1 MKTRNVMLAVALA
14 AIGLAGCST
23 NLAQQVV
30 SNEAMRTQVLDALAT
45 HKDLALKTVDRLM
58 QTDSLRTAVID
69 EMLKNEEGAKQ
80 VLVRVGTNPQ
90 ALDLVMG
97 IAVRDTAMREHVLT
111 LMKGVQMALD
121 AQKKK

>member
-1 MKTRNVMLAVALA
+1 MKTRNVMLAVALV

-58 QTDSLRTAVID
+58 QTDSLRTSVID

-90 ALDLVMG
+90 ALDMVMG

-121 AQKKK
+121 AEKKK